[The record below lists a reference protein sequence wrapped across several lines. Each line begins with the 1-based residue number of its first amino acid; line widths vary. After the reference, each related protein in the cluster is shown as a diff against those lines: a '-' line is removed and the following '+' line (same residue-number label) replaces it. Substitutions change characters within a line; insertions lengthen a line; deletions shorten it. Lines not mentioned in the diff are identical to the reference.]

1 MIMSNKISR
10 ILNKFQLQPKNKQQL
25 IQALHQ
31 AASANVLDLETLS
44 MIERLLN
51 VKDTRVKDIMI
62 PRPQVVFIDQND
74 DFSRILEVIKKSGHS
89 RFPVFGD
96 SHNDIIG
103 VLLAKDLLP
112 FAFHDPEEFLLTCI
126 IRQAIFIPEKK
137 RLDSLLHEFRANR
150 NHMAI
155 VVDEYGVVTG
165 IITIEDVLEQ
175 IVGDIEDEFDVG
187 PTSPMIKPHHN
198 NTFIV
203 KAITD
208 LIEFNDFFD
217 CNFSSEEFESIGGLI
232 LKKFGYL
239 PKKNESIEIGNL
251 VFTVL
256 RADERRIH
264 LLQVT
269 QNDPTPQI
277 NT

>member
-1 MIMSNKISR
+1 MAGKFSK
-10 ILNKFQLQPKNKQQL
+10 ILNKFQTQPKNKEQL
-25 IQALHQ
+25 MQILNK

-44 MIERLLN
+44 MIERLLS

-62 PRPQVVFIDQND
+62 PRPQVILIDQND
-74 DFSRILEVIKKSGHS
+74 DFNHIIEIIKKSGHS

-96 SHNDIIG
+96 SQNDIIG

-126 IRQAIFIPEKK
+126 IRQSIFIPEKK
-137 RLDSLLHEFRANR
+137 RLDSLLHEFRASR

-155 VVDEYGVVTG
+155 VVDEYGAFTG

-187 PTSPMIKPHHN
+187 PESPMIKPHHD

-217 CNFSSEEFESIGGLI
+217 CNFASEEFESIGGLV

-239 PKKNESIEIGNL
+239 PKKNESMDIGNL
-251 VFTVL
+251 TFTVL
-256 RADERRIH
+256 RADDRRIH

-269 QNDPTPQI
+269 QNVPVQKTID
-277 NT
+277 